1 MCAVM
6 LVPGGSFR
14 EAGYL
19 AYVSRRAISR
29 MAVPWGSFR
38 EAGYLVYVSRR
49 AMSRMAGHR
58 GSFALATTTMLF
70 CMGGNFS
77 MFPAQATRHTPNF

>member
-1 MCAVM
+1 
-6 LVPGGSFR
+6 
-14 EAGYL
+14 
-19 AYVSRRAISR
+19 

-58 GSFALATTTMLF
+58 GSFREAGYLAYVSCSAMSRMAGPRESFRAAGNALSPYF
-70 CMGGNFS
+70 G
-77 MFPAQATRHTPNF
+77 